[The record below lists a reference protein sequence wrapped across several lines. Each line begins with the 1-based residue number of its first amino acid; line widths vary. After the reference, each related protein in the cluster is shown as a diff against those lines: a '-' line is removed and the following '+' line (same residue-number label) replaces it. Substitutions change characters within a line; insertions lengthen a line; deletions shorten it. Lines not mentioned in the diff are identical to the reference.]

1 VVDALVAKKE
11 THMAQHPYI
20 EHVDRRS
27 GLGTGVIVGAF
38 LVLIVGVV
46 ALFLYFGGPGRLIG
60 GTAPTAPS
68 TTNVNVAPPAQA
80 QPQVPPQINIPREID
95 INLNQPPAQ
104 VPVTP

>member
-1 VVDALVAKKE
+1 
-11 THMAQHPYI
+11 MAEHQYI

-27 GLGTGVIVGAF
+27 IVGTF
-38 LVLIVGVV
+38 LVLLVGVV

-60 GTAPTAPS
+60 ETAPAAPN
-68 TTNVNVAPPAQA
+68 TTNFNVAPAA
-80 QPQVPPQINIPREID
+80 QPQVPPQINIPRALD